1 MRGLSGKV
9 GIVAGGGRGIGAATA
24 RRLANEGA
32 HVVIGDL
39 MGDWAKEVA
48 DGIRSDGGN
57 AVGMDLD
64 GTSAESQS
72 AFVAF
77 AHEQFG
83 GLDFYHSNLAGG
95 TEGDVDALNC
105 PVEVLEKSFAINTKS
120 HFLATQAALPRII
133 ERGGGAMI
141 YTSSGAATGGAPWQV
156 AYPMTKNAIHA
167 LARHVA
173 SKFGKQGI
181 RANVICPGL
190 VLTEAVKQHLT
201 DEYVERGLKAI
212 PHTRLG
218 QPEDIAAAVTFLAS
232 DDGAWVNGQVWHV
245 NGGAQMRD

>member
-72 AFVAF
+72 AIVAF

>member
-24 RRLANEGA
+24 KRLASEGA
-32 HVVIGDL
+32 AVVIGDL
-39 MGDWAKEVA
+39 MGDWAREVA
-48 DGIRSDGGN
+48 DAIKASGGK
-57 AVGMDLD
+57 AIGVDLD
-64 GTSAESQS
+64 GTSAVSQ
-72 AFVAF
+72 AAIVA
-77 AHEQFG
+77 AAKEEFG

-95 TEGDVDALNC
+95 TEGDIDALNC

-120 HFLATQAALPRII
+120 HFLATQAALPAII

-141 YTSSGAATGGAPWQV
+141 YTSSGAASGGAPWQV

-173 SKFGKQGI
+173 AKYGKQGI

-232 DDGAWVNGQVWHV
+232 EDGAWVNGQVWHV

>member
-72 AFVAF
+72 AIVAF

-212 PHTRLG
+212 PHMRLG